1 MKVGDLVRT
10 HDGRV
15 MVVVKRVRCRTAVT
29 LSAIYTLH
37 DGEHYPVYN
46 LELVNES
53 RETTQ
58 KNRYTLQW
66 LKVVPREQKQRKAI
80 T

>member
-10 HDGRV
+10 RDGRV
-15 MVVVKRVRCRTAVT
+15 MVVVKTLGRPGVRERFVGYGT
-29 LSAIYTLH
+29 IYTLH
-37 DGEHYPVYN
+37 DGKHYPAYN

-58 KNRYTLQW
+58 K
-66 LKVVPREQKQRKAI
+66 E
-80 T
+80 

>member
-10 HDGRV
+10 RDGRV
-15 MVVVKRVRCRTAVT
+15 MVVVKTIGHDHPRLGGYGT
-29 LSAIYTLH
+29 IYTLH
-37 DGEHYPVYN
+37 DGEHYPAYN

-58 KNRYTLQW
+58 K
-66 LKVVPREQKQRKAI
+66 E
-80 T
+80 